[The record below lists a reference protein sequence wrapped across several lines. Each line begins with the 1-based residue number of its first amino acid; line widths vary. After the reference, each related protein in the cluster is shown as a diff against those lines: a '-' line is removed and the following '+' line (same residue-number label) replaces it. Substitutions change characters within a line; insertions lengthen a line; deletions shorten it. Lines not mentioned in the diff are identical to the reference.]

1 MIDILRPLLIAGLV
15 LTEVGLWQWRVLI
28 ASRGNRGGAVA
39 LGAVGAVL
47 QITAISQVVMNVT
60 DPVSVGAYAVGVAAG
75 VLLGLVAGERLTPGL
90 IGVTV
95 VTDAR
100 TLADALWAR
109 GWPATVQTAHGV
121 RGPVAVLSFT
131 IDRRHEA
138 RLHRDVAQLDPRAVW
153 RAEDLRRRPGA
164 PSAAASPLHAEAAG
178 HRGRLAPGTHL
189 QLGEDRRHV
198 VVGGLGRDHQSLG
211 DLRVAQAVHE

>member
-1 MIDILRPLLIAGLV
+1 MIEILRPLLIAGLV

-60 DPVSVGAYAVGVAAG
+60 DPVSVGAYAGGVAAG
-75 VLLGLVAGERLTPGL
+75 VLLGLIAGERLTPGT

-95 VTDAR
+95 VSDAPW
-100 TLADALWAR
+100 LAEELWAL
-109 GWPATVQTAHGV
+109 GWPAMMQTAHGE
-121 RGPVAVLSFT
+121 RGPVTVLSMT

-138 RLHRDVAQLDPRAVW
+138 RLHREVARLDPNVIW

-164 PSAAASPLHAEAAG
+164 PPVAAQPAAEVAG
-178 HRGRLAPGTHL
+178 
-189 QLGEDRRHV
+189 
-198 VVGGLGRDHQSLG
+198 
-211 DLRVAQAVHE
+211 

>member
-1 MIDILRPLLIAGLV
+1 MIEILRPLLIAGLV

-39 LGAVGAVL
+39 LGAIGAVL

-60 DPVSVGAYAVGVAAG
+60 DPVSVGAYAAGVAAG
-75 VLLGLVAGERLTPGL
+75 VLLGLIAGERLTPGS

-95 VTDAR
+95 TSGAPD
-100 TLADALWAR
+100 LAETLWAR
-109 GWPATVQTAHGV
+109 GWPVTMQTAHGE
-121 RGPVAVLSFT
+121 RGPVAVLSMT

-138 RLHRDVAQLDPRAVW
+138 RLHREVAELDPDVVW

-164 PSAAASPLHAEAAG
+164 RTVAAPEPAEVTG
-178 HRGRLAPGTHL
+178 
-189 QLGEDRRHV
+189 
-198 VVGGLGRDHQSLG
+198 
-211 DLRVAQAVHE
+211 